1 MFVSSVS
8 FLRLLIF
15 ACLERYSRWPLR
27 IYVCLFVSSF
37 RALFFGFVCL
47 SVGFV
52 SPSQFVS
59 LCSALCVFPSPL
71 LSCGECET
79 VRATFRRD
87 GGDCV
92 IVRATFRR
100 DGLIECTKYARVSL
114 VYETLLRSQYK

>member
-8 FLRLLIF
+8 FFAFAYICLSREIF
-15 ACLERYSRWPLR
+15 SLASSY
-27 IYVCLFVSSF
+27 ICLFV
-37 RALFFGFVCL
+37 RLFLSCFIFLFVCL

-52 SPSQFVS
+52 FPSQFVS